1 MSNIQVNGTSKAQK
15 VSTSDVQKQQTASK
29 SNMNKLFDEQ
39 SKDVRNR
46 KIVGKYEDLMSA
58 MSEIDKEL
66 KPSTYTVQRGDTLS
80 KIAQKQGL
88 TLKELISANPD
99 INPDVISVGQVL
111 KLPKKKTT
119 VQIPKTTGAEKERVY
134 YNSYTV
140 IKGDSLSKIALKN
153 GTTLAELQK
162 LNPDVDPNKLE
173 IGQRIKLPATRQS
186 LFKPISELAVQ
197 NDSAA
202 KQAEKKPS
210 VYTVKTGDT
219 LWKIG
224 QEHNVSVDQI
234 LKANNLSGVKY
245 LTIGQ
250 KLIIPE
256 PVINSDMKVDASKRA
271 EYKEA
276 ISKMMRAKG
285 VTNSSEIEKISSLI
299 TDKAI
304 SMKVDPVLI
313 ASIVGQEVD
322 FRYMS
327 NNIWGVN
334 GKGMMQLTEGTV
346 ADLYRCQPGVADC
359 YAGCKNEVLA
369 IMKKYP
375 TAKSLYNAICKKEN
389 YELNLEVGIIIFKG
403 KLEIDYKNNP
413 QRSEQ
418 KHVEFAVRN
427 YNGNVKKKA
436 SGREIRDDYRKK
448 IIANYNTHKVV

>member
-15 VSTSDVQKQQTASK
+15 ISTSDGQKQQTASK
-29 SNMNKLFDEQ
+29 SNINKLFDEQ
-39 SKDVRNR
+39 SKDVRSR

-80 KIAQKQGL
+80 KIAQKQGF

-111 KLPKKKTT
+111 KLPEKKTT
-119 VQIPKTTGAEKERVY
+119 VQTPKTTGAGKERVY
-134 YNSYTV
+134 YNTYTV
-140 IKGDSLSKIALKN
+140 IKGDTLSKIALKN

-162 LNPDVDPNKLE
+162 LNPDIDPNKLE
-173 IGQRIKLPATRQS
+173 IGQRIKLPSTRQS
-186 LFKPISELAVQ
+186 LFKPISELAAQ

-202 KQAEKKPS
+202 KQAEKPADNVS
-210 VYTVKTGDT
+210 YIWVP
-219 LWKIG
+219 LRKIG

-285 VTNSSEIEKISSLI
+285 VTNFSEIEKISSLI

-313 ASIVGQEVD
+313 VGQEVD

-327 NNIWGVN
+327 DNIWGVN

-359 YAGCKNEVLA
+359 YAGCKDEVLA

-436 SGREIRDDYRKK
+436 SGIEIRDDYRNK